1 MSLSV
6 VIISMVIPL
15 LSFVAYCGLLF
26 IVLRQRLQRVH
37 KTFAVYI
44 GAVAGWGLLTFFLY
58 SGFFVDH
65 ALLLFQLLTVELLLL
80 VAAYYH
86 FLRAF
91 TNRPSGITVKVA
103 YGLVLL
109 AIPAAL
115 TGHLVE
121 TARVVDGLPES
132 TLGLPAYVLTVATF
146 GLLCSGLFSLI
157 RQYRRTR
164 DALARSRIGYIIIG
178 FGVTALFFVT
188 NFVPEL
194 SRYPLA
200 NFGNIINA
208 FVITYAIQRYQLLDI
223 RLVTRRGLV
232 YAILAATV
240 IAIYVGLATVIGT
253 YVPVLPV
260 YTVILATTL
269 TGLVVALFF
278 RPATRKAQEIIDR
291 RFFGKSYDYRQFLLS
306 YSGKMSNVLNID
318 ELAENMLDPITKALQ
333 TQEVSLLLPD
343 TESGDFTTN
352 FVHRA
357 GGEEPTTRL
366 LLRKDNPILTWL
378 AKEGKAL
385 NVDSLDAIPELK
397 GLWKDERSHLINSEI
412 EMLLPIRSR
421 GRLVGVL
428 ALTGKKSNSPYYTED
443 VSLLIT
449 MANEAGIVIE
459 NAQLYTDAITR
470 AHTDG
475 LTGLFNHR
483 YFHERI
489 DEEISRSSRFGTA
502 LSMIMMDLD
511 LFKPYN
517 DIYGHVAGDEVLRQV
532 GQSVKRSVR
541 GIDIPCRYGGEEFAI
556 ILPETRLDD
565 AHIVA
570 ERIRKGIELEMFTK
584 QVPLTASLGVASWPA
599 DGVTKEELVGCA
611 DAAMYLAKA
620 TGRNRT
626 CLSTEVVPSQ
636 VPTSKTD
643 DRPSQEVLG
652 MVYALAAA
660 VDAKDH
666 YTYGHSKKVAQNA
679 VALAE
684 ALDLPPSKTAT
695 IRAAAMLHDVG
706 KIGIP
711 DETLNK
717 PDRLSDDEWK
727 LLRTHPQMGA
737 QIIRH
742 VPDLINCVPGIQHH
756 HERWDGSGY
765 PAGLK
770 AENIPLDARIMAIA
784 DAYAAM
790 TSVRPYRK
798 AMSTHEAIEE
808 LRRSAGTQLDPK
820 LTELFILIT
829 EASLSQTVE
838 TQQGSQAG
846 HFAP

>member
-1 MSLSV
+1 MNLSV

-15 LSFVAYCGLLF
+15 LSFAAYCGLLF
-26 IVLRQRLQRVH
+26 VVLRQRLQRVH

-44 GAVAGWGLLTFFLY
+44 GAVAAWGLLTFFLH
-58 SGFFVDH
+58 SGFFQEH
-65 ALLLFQLLTVELLLL
+65 TLLLFQLLTVLLLLL

-91 TNRPSGITVKVA
+91 ANRPSGITVKLA
-103 YGLVLL
+103 YGLALL

-115 TGHLVE
+115 TGHLVKS
-121 TARVVDGLPES
+121 AQVVDGLPS
-132 TLGLPAYVLTVATF
+132 ATLGLPAYILTAAVMA
-146 GLLCSGLFSLI
+146 LLCSAVFSLI
-157 RQYRRTR
+157 RQHRHTR

-178 FGVTALFFVT
+178 FAVTTLFFVS
-188 NFVPEL
+188 NFVPGL
-194 SRYPLA
+194 SQYPLA

-208 FVITYAIQRYQLLDI
+208 LMITYAIQRYQLLDI
-223 RLVTRRGLV
+223 RFVTRRGLV
-232 YAILAATV
+232 YALLAATAV
-240 IAIYVGLATVIGT
+240 AIYVGLATILGM
-253 YVPVLPV
+253 YARVLPV
-260 YTVILATTL
+260 YTVILATAL
-269 TGLVVALFF
+269 TGLVVAVFY
-278 RPATRKAQEIIDR
+278 RPATRKAQEAVDR

-306 YSGKMSNVLNID
+306 YSDKMSNVLNID
-318 ELAENMLDPITKALQ
+318 ELAENMLHPIAKALQ
-333 TQEVSLLLPD
+333 TREASLLLPD
-343 TESGDFTTN
+343 TETGDFTTK
-352 FVHRA
+352 FVHGA
-357 GGEEPTTRL
+357 GGEEPTVRL
-366 LLRKDNPILTWL
+366 LLRKDNPILAWL
-378 AKEGKAL
+378 AKEGRAL
-385 NVDSLDAIPELK
+385 NIDSLDTIPELK
-397 GLWKDERSHLINSEI
+397 GLWKDERSHLTKTEV
-412 EMLLPIRSR
+412 ELLLPIRSR

-443 VSLLIT
+443 ISLLIT

-459 NAQLYTDAITR
+459 NAQLYADAITR

-502 LSMIMMDLD
+502 LSLIMMDLD

-532 GQSVKRSVR
+532 GQSIKRSVR

-565 AHIVA
+565 AHTVA
-570 ERIRKGIELEMFTK
+570 ERIRKGIELEMFAK

-620 TGRNRT
+620 LGRNRT
-626 CLSTEVVPSQ
+626 CLSTEVVPTQ
-636 VPTSKTD
+636 LPRSKSD
-643 DRPSQEVLG
+643 EKPSQEILG

-684 ALDLPPSKTAT
+684 ALDLPPAKIAT

-717 PDRLSDDEWK
+717 PDRLTDDEWK

-742 VPDLINCVPGIQHH
+742 VPDLVNCVPGIQHH
-756 HERWDGSGY
+756 HERWDGTGY
-765 PAGLK
+765 PSGLK

-798 AMSTHEAIEE
+798 AMSTAEATEE

-838 TQQGSQAG
+838 TQQGSQTG
-846 HFAP
+846 RFAP